1 MRLMLTIKFTL
12 GLSSLVELDL
22 ANNFLQSIP
31 IAALS
36 SLDNLKFLNLG
47 SNKIKVIISFS
58 VEVLLTIFLLKC
70 SRVWSIIVYT
80 FKAHWPNL
88 LQISPQPTALYF
100 KT

>member
-58 VEVLLTIFLLKC
+58 L
-70 SRVWSIIVYT
+70 
-80 FKAHWPNL
+80 
-88 LQISPQPTALYF
+88 
-100 KT
+100 